1 MSGLTLTLLLLGGT
15 VVLIASFVL
24 VSYNRFIAQRNLIAE
39 SWKQVDVEL
48 QRRFDLIPNLIETVK
63 GYAAHERQVLENVT
77 AARGAAL
84 ARAQAGAG
92 PAARQDTENAFTR
105 AIGGLFAVAE
115 NYPNL
120 RASENFAQLQGELA
134 NTEDRIAAGRRF
146 YNGNVRAFNTRV
158 ESVPS
163 NIVAGMF
170 SFTQF
175 EYFEIEDPQARRP
188 VRVQF

>member
-1 MSGLTLTLLLLGGT
+1 MSGLTLTPLLLGGT

-24 VSYNRFIAQRNLIAE
+24 VSYNRFIAA
-39 SWKQVDVEL
+39 
-48 QRRFDLIPNLIETVK
+48 
-63 GYAAHERQVLENVT
+63 
-77 AARGAAL
+77 
-84 ARAQAGAG
+84 
-92 PAARQDTENAFTR
+92 
-105 AIGGLFAVAE
+105 
-115 NYPNL
+115 
-120 RASENFAQLQGELA
+120 LQGELA

>member
-105 AIGGLFAVAE
+105 AMPKPRSNGS
-115 NYPNL
+115 PN
-120 RASENFAQLQGELA
+120 NA
-134 NTEDRIAAGRRF
+134 NCCTRPGSSGAYANPIWPACAAIAARRF
-146 YNGNVRAFNTRV
+146 LA
-158 ESVPS
+158 
-163 NIVAGMF
+163 A
-170 SFTQF
+170 
-175 EYFEIEDPQARRP
+175 
-188 VRVQF
+188 

>member
-1 MSGLTLTLLLLGGT
+1 MSGLSLYLLLAGGT
-15 VVLIASFVL
+15 VVLI
-24 VSYNRFIAQRNLIAE
+24 
-39 SWKQVDVEL
+39 
-48 QRRFDLIPNLIETVK
+48 PNLVEAVK

-84 ARAQAGAG
+84 AQAQTGAG
-92 PAARQDTENAFTR
+92 PATRQGTENAFTR

-146 YNGNVRAFNTRV
+146 YNGNVRGYNTRV

-163 NIVAGMF
+163 NLVAGMF
-170 SFTQF
+170 SFTQA
-175 EYFEIEDPQARRP
+175 EYFEIEDPQARQP